1 MISTKRPLL
10 LLLALAGTL
19 TTARAEVV
27 VDVDAFGT
35 SLGGWMA
42 RKGKAAEY
50 ELSEAGYRTYQPEVS
65 PSPDGG
71 IFISVRID
79 HRRGFFASD
88 DHASLELSFAP
99 DGTLVSAQS
108 SLALQGRT
116 ISSELIKGGASASTS
131 VAAPQIDR
139 AVKVGTDLVADLTS
153 KLLREK
159 IVEPGRVSFPAAI
172 RHNYNLLYKAVK
184 YKDPAAREP
193 EPTTAAAQPPMANPA
208 GTQSSPPG
216 QAAST
221 GETPPAKPEGEP
233 KPQAPAAAGSPP
245 PAQPQAPATPPP
257 AESSKATAPAADQPA
272 QSGNHLVPTRKSDT
286 PAKDKAAPSESPA
299 KPAPSAP
306 QAGPGP
312 GTTQTVDGKT
322 IPLPD
327 VKAYNPAGAPSTPL
341 PANQTPAKEKSLL
354 MEHGGEVL
362 KLARDVVKTQA
373 Q

>member
-27 VDVDAFGT
+27 VDVETFGT

-79 HRRGFFASD
+79 HRRGFFAAD

-193 EPTTAAAQPPMANPA
+193 EPAAAQPPMANQA
-208 GTQSSPPG
+208 GAQSSPPG

-221 GETPPAKPEGEP
+221 VETPTTNTEDKS
-233 KPQAPAAAGSPP
+233 KPQAPAAAGNPP
-245 PAQPQAPATPPP
+245 PAQPQSPATLPP
-257 AESSKATAPAADQPA
+257 AENSKATTPAKDQSA
-272 QSGNHLVPTRKSDT
+272 KVGDHLVPTRKSDT

-312 GTTQTVDGKT
+312 GTTQTAEGKT